1 MLHLRDMTYGLL
13 ILALIP
19 LLHYGVD
26 KIIYSGLWGLK
37 YDYLPII
44 IIPAACIM
52 VCGLAR
58 PTPFFLTGI
67 CLAFSLALAI
77 SMLNDM
83 VWPRHGHRGLDYLL
97 GSFGASA
104 GAIISLVY
112 LKINKTKSISSYM
125 LLGFIGALL
134 GFIIS
139 QQAFCNTFIYCGP
152 FSLMY
157 YTQ

>member
-19 LLHYGVD
+19 LLHYGID
-26 KIIYSGLWGLK
+26 STIYSGLWSLK
-37 YDYLPII
+37 YDYLPIF

-52 VCGLAR
+52 ACGLAR
-58 PTPFFLTGI
+58 PAPFFLTGI
-67 CLAFSLALAI
+67 CLAFSLTLAM

-83 VWPRHGHRGLDYLL
+83 IWPRHGHRGLDYLL
-97 GSFGASA
+97 GSLGASA
-104 GAIISLVY
+104 GAIITLTY
-112 LKINKTKSISSYM
+112 LKISKAKSISSYT
-125 LLGFIGALL
+125 LLGFTGTLL

-139 QQAFCNTFIYCGP
+139 QQAFCNTVIYCGP

>member
-1 MLHLRDMTYGLL
+1 MLHIRDLTYGLL

-19 LLHYGVD
+19 LLHYGID
-26 KIIYSGLWGLK
+26 TISFSGLWSLK
-37 YDYLPII
+37 YDYLPIF

-58 PTPFFLTGI
+58 PAPFFLTGI
-67 CLAFSLALAI
+67 CIAFSLTLAM

-97 GSFGASA
+97 GSLGTSA
-104 GAIISLVY
+104 GAIISLTY
-112 LKINKTKSISSYM
+112 LKIIKKKPISSYM
-125 LLGFIGALL
+125 LLGFTGALI

-139 QQAFCNTFIYCGP
+139 QQAFCNIVIYCGP
-152 FSLMY
+152 FSLIH